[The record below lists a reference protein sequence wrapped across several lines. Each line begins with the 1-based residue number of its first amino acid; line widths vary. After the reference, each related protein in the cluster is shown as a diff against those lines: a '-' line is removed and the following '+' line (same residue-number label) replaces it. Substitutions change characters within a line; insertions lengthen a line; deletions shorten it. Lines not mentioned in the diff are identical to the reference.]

1 MHQSPQKTPA
11 TALEK
16 DVSYPNYILL
26 EIHKEE
32 TNFIKPPNGEIS
44 KTDGNKPFYE
54 ISKKAYLSGC

>member
-1 MHQSPQKTPA
+1 LA
-11 TALEK
+11 K